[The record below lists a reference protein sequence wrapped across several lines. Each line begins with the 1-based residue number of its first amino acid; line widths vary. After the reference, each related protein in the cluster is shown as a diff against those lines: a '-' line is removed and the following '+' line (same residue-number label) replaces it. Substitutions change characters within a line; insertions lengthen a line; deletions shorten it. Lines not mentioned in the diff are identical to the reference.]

1 MEETSRTTKCMASVN
16 MPISQERCMKGN
28 TVKERNGVLANTLV
42 ETGSSFMMG
51 ENNKM
56 HGKGIRCYQDE
67 SVFEGRFLE
76 NTRHGLGKIE
86 FKSENVVY
94 QGDWRNNAMHGQGL
108 VNVEKCDSVIV
119 NKRWWERNPLLSHK
133 VKDVNVTFHEG
144 LITESFSVRRRRRVF
159 RLSKNQYRVA
169 DHK

>member
-1 MEETSRTTKCMASVN
+1 
-16 MPISQERCMKGN
+16 MKGN

-56 HGKGIRCYQDE
+56 HGKGIRCYQDG
-67 SVFEGRFLE
+67 SVYEGRFLE

-159 RLSKNQYRVA
+159 RLSKNQYGTHYFLTRSRPLT
-169 DHK
+169 